1 MTRGG
6 VRPAEGFAFEATST
20 LKCWIFQLTT
30 FATFMAGIPSN
41 AGSGGDAD
49 TNASCY
55 VSSVMTHLLKIC
67 HAPVTSH
74 FTLEKQG
81 RTKKNGCILSS
92 CVVEIWILDFRN
104 KDGSICLTVLFC
116 FVTYFNDIYRV
127 FLQLWQVESLSLWSN
142 VLHRVLFITAF

>member
-104 KDGSICLTVLFC
+104 KDGRIVWQFC
-116 FVTYFNDIYRV
+116 FVFKKWLILMTSIGCFYSFDKLNHYHCEVTCYIV
-127 FLQLWQVESLSLWSN
+127 FYL
-142 VLHRVLFITAF
+142 